1 MRKYLKAK
9 LPSPETFYNNRFLSV
24 FAPWLSHP
32 RLWCLHRRGVA
43 LGVAF
48 GLITGLIP
56 GPLQILAAVVL
67 AIIFR
72 ANIPAAAFATF
83 YTNPFTFVPLYLLAY
98 KIGAIITGETAVMK
112 MPPDFSWSFAA
123 IVDMGPQLFTWFL
136 SMGDTL
142 LIGLAVQALFTALL
156 GYLATMIVWRC
167 AVSKIW
173 LKRKRERQQ
182 KQCQP

>member
-1 MRKYLKAK
+1 VKKYLKDK
-9 LPSPETFYNNRFLSV
+9 LPSPDTFYNNRFLWI

-43 LGVAF
+43 LGIAI
-48 GLITGLIP
+48 GLVTGLVP
-56 GPLQILAAVVL
+56 GPFQILLAVVF
-67 AIIFR
+67 AITFR

-98 KIGAIITGETAVMK
+98 KIGALITGEKAAMTSL
-112 MPPDFSWSFAA
+112 PNFSWNLKAMS
-123 IVDMGPQLFTWFL
+123 DLGPQIFKWFV

-142 LIGLAVQALFTALL
+142 LIGLAVQATLTALL
-156 GYLATMIVWRC
+156 GYIATMIIWRC

-173 LKRKRERQQ
+173 RARRLQRKQSTV
-182 KQCQP
+182 